1 MPLRPRRPRGRH
13 FNDGSGWGS
22 RYDKWEAARVLPPT
36 MQDVVTTSIDVD
48 TQTIP
53 AVGLTSRPTP
63 PRTDRSR
70 PKKGPVRR
78 TMPGTQQDSP
88 TSGRHRSVH
97 PDGAESGGRAPESSS
112 PERGGTP
119 RTASPQKSSV
129 ARSSFVMFL
138 GTFFSR
144 FLGLVRSPIL
154 LGAVVGMT
162 SPAANSFDVANK
174 LPNLIYMVV
183 IGGLVNAVL
192 VPAIVRAT
200 KASDDDGAAFINKL
214 LTLAIVFLGSM
225 TLVITLAA
233 PIVVKMFAA
242 TMAPDWYALTVAF
255 AYWCLPQIFF
265 YGMYTVLGQILNARE
280 NFGPYMWA
288 PALNNVVAIA
298 GMLAILWV
306 YGRFDDASA
315 GDPAMWTGQ
324 RIAMLGGFSTLGIVA
339 QALVLVWPMYRLGIR
354 FRPDFKW
361 RNSGL
366 GAAGRASWWILLMM
380 IAGIVP
386 SMIES
391 NVAASATARAQEAGQ
406 DLLHVAGNFAYTTAY
421 TIYSL
426 PTSLIVI
433 SIATAMFTRLA
444 KAAANDDMAT
454 MRRDTSVT
462 LRTVSTLMFLITALM
477 VVLSVPMARLLAV
490 TIRPEEVVTLS
501 RVVMAMSLGLVGVA
515 AINVLNRVFYA
526 FEDTRKVFLLG
537 LPFQVLGIGGFLLSA
552 LLPPQWVVVGIGIT
566 MSLLNTF
573 SALVMAQFARRRM
586 GGIDGRRLVASH
598 LRLTAIT
605 VLTMLVG
612 WGVTFLFKPLH
623 VEANAFGAVVV
634 LAVGGVLMV
643 ATYGL
648 LMKILKM
655 EEWTLLM
662 SPVRSIARRLRR

>member
-1 MPLRPRRPRGRH
+1 
-13 FNDGSGWGS
+13 
-22 RYDKWEAARVLPPT
+22 
-36 MQDVVTTSIDVD
+36 MQDVVTTSMDVD

-53 AVGLTSRPTP
+53 AVGFGSAPPLRRADRP
-63 PRTDRSR
+63 RSAKR
-70 PKKGPVRR
+70 VQR
-78 TMPGTQQDSP
+78 TMPGIDAENPQT
-88 TSGRHRSVH
+88 GKHRSSRRR
-97 PDGAESGGRAPESSS
+97 GAHGPGPQPRRVRPEDPRESGQPESGQ
-112 PERGGTP
+112 PESTQAGSEPKT
-119 RTASPQKSSV
+119 SV
-129 ARSSFVMFL
+129 ARSSFIMFL

-200 KASDDDGAAFINKL
+200 KVSDDDGAAFINKL
-214 LTLAIVFLGSM
+214 LTLAIVFLGSV
-225 TLVITLAA
+225 TLLITFAA
-233 PIVVKMFAA
+233 PLVVKMFAA
-242 TMAPDWYALTVAF
+242 TMPPDWYALTVAF

-288 PALNNVVAIA
+288 PALNNIVAIA
-298 GMLAILWV
+298 GMLVILGV
-306 YGRFDDASA
+306 YGRLGGPAA
-315 GDPAMWTGQ
+315 GDPHIWTGQ

-339 QALVLVWPMYRLGIR
+339 QAVILVWPMYKLGIR
-354 FRPDFKW
+354 FRPDFAW

-366 GAAGRASWWILLMM
+366 GAAGRASWWVLLMM
-380 IAGIVP
+380 VAGIVP

-391 NVAASATARAQEAGQ
+391 NVAASATARAQGAGEN
-406 DLLHVAGNFAYTTAY
+406 LLNVAGNFAYTTAY

-444 KAAANDDMAT
+444 KAAANNDMAT

-462 LRTVSTLMFLITALM
+462 LRTVSTLMFLITAFM
-477 VVLSVPMARLLAV
+477 IVLAVPMARLLAL
-490 TIRPEEVVTLS
+490 TIRPGEVVTLS
-501 RVVMAMSLGLVGVA
+501 RVVIAMSFGLVGVA

-537 LPFQVLGIGGFLLSA
+537 LPFQLLGMGGFLVSA
-552 LLPPQWVVVGIGIT
+552 LLPPQWVVFGIGVT

-586 GGIDGRRLVASH
+586 GGIDGRRLVTSH
-598 LRLTAIT
+598 
-605 VLTMLVG
+605 VLLAGVTGVTMLVG
-612 WGVTFLFKPLH
+612 WAVMFLLKPLH
-623 VEANAFGAVVV
+623 VASNPFGALVA
-634 LAVGGVLMV
+634 LIVGGVVMLV
-643 ATYGL
+643 TYVL
-648 LMKILKM
+648 LMKLLKM
-655 EEWTLLM
+655 EELKLLM
-662 SPVRSIARRLRR
+662 SPVQSILRRLKRW